1 MPPSKKT
8 SPRVEKEPPAKK
20 TKTMPSTK
28 SPTTKPANA
37 STITLKDISAIQTI
51 LAGYSSAR
59 PAHRTSKVIELQN
72 PDGDL
77 PQTFIPGTDDELE
90 RDIPIT
96 ELLHEKSKR
105 GFYFLDTRKSPN
117 KFWGIMIDITAN
129 GPLPGST
136 KAPCWWC
143 RHSFQ
148 TRPIGCPLKYNG
160 HRNSGVEK
168 ERFDEKAVAANI
180 DCSTNDFFE
189 TEGCFCSFPCC
200 KAYILDQRSSV
211 KYKESAAL
219 LTLLFFKLF
228 GVISDFPCAPTWKI
242 LKEYGGHLTI
252 TEFRATF
259 GKIEYLETV
268 NTRRPYMYCSSQ
280 YISEKKIK
288 MFRGTIRD

>member
-1 MPPSKKT
+1 MPPSKKKS
-8 SPRVEKEPPAKK
+8 SPPQPREKEPPTKK
-20 TKTMPSTK
+20 TKKISLT
-28 SPTTKPANA
+28 PTTV
-37 STITLKDISAIQTI
+37 IFKDISAIQTI
-51 LAGYSSAR
+51 LAGYSSSR
-59 PAHRTSKVIELQN
+59 PTHRSNKVIELQN

-77 PQTFIPGTDDELE
+77 PQTFIPGDDDVAD

-105 GFYFLDTRKSPN
+105 GFYFLDTRKTPN

-129 GPLPGST
+129 GPLPAAI

-143 RHSFQ
+143 RHTFQ
-148 TRPIGCPLKYNG
+148 TRPIGCPLRYNA
-160 HRNSGVEK
+160 HRITGVEK

-180 DCSTNDFFE
+180 DSTTNDFFE

-200 KAYILDQRSSV
+200 KAFILDQRGSV

-228 GVISDFPCAPTWKI
+228 GVAPDFPCAPSWKI
-242 LKEYGGHLTI
+242 LKEYGGHLSI
-252 TEFRATF
+252 LEFRATF

-288 MFRGTIRD
+288 MFRGAVRD